1 MAAETGPR
9 TALVIDDDPG
19 IRALL
24 QEVLADEGYRVEC
37 AAGGTAALARLEG
50 APPAIVLLDL
60 ILPDLPG
67 EEVLV
72 ALRAR
77 WGTALPVLVLSATP
91 QRLPA
96 VEGHAQQTATAYLA
110 KPFELDVLLACL
122 KTLRSPG
129 GA

>member
-24 QEVLADEGYRVEC
+24 QEVLTDEDYAVVCVASGKE
-37 AAGGTAALARLEG
+37 ALARLEG
-50 APPAIVLLDL
+50 SPPAIVLLDL

-67 EEVLV
+67 EEVLA

-96 VEGHAQQTATAYLA
+96 VEGPAQQTATAYLA